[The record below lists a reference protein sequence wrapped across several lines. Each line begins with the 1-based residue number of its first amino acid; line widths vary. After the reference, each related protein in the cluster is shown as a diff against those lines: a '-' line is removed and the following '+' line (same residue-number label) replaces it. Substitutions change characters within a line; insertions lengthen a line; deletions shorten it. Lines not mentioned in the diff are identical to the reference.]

1 MKLAKGTAA
10 TKDFYDRVG
19 WTRQDDGM
27 LVDAKL
33 FGWANEPIRKALDLQ
48 RKRRL
53 RQMAGGPGL
62 KLVELACGANPAVFL
77 ADKCESYTAVD
88 FSPVG
93 LMEAAAALE
102 RANVPFRTVEADITH
117 LPFDD
122 GTFDLAYSAQAIY
135 HIDTADG
142 QVAAFSEAMR
152 VLRPDGRAIF
162 VLANPFPIL
171 FPYRSLRRLLAMTP
185 GINTFLNGLRP
196 KPPLPYLPMPLGWMK
211 KQLSKWGDVTI
222 TAYAIANVDFDHR
235 VSETTAVGS
244 LIWRAIGRLETNHAD
259 LATRLGCYV
268 IIIVDKRRNALPE
281 LM

>member
-1 MKLAKGTAA
+1 MKLRKGTAA

-19 WTRQDDGM
+19 WTRNGGV
-27 LVDAKL
+27 LVDTEL

-53 RQMAGGPGL
+53 LQMAGVPGL
-62 KLVELACGANPAVFL
+62 KLVELGCGGKPATFL
-77 ADKCESYTAVD
+77 ADRCESFTAVD

-93 LMEAAAALE
+93 LLEAAAALK
-102 RANVPFRTVEADITH
+102 RANVPFRTVEADITD

-122 GTFDLAYSAQAIY
+122 GMFDLAYSAHVIY

-152 VLRPDGRAIF
+152 VLRPGGRAIF

-171 FPYRSLRRLLAMTP
+171 FPYRCLRRLLAMTP
-185 GINTFLNGLRP
+185 GVNTFLNRLRP

-211 KQLSKWGDVTI
+211 KQLSKCADVTI
-222 TAYAIANVDFDHR
+222 TTYAISSVDFDRR

-244 LIWRAIGRLETNHAD
+244 LIWRVIARLETNHAD

-268 IIIVDKRRNALPE
+268 IIIVDKRRTPSRN
-281 LM
+281 

>member
-1 MKLAKGTAA
+1 METSTMKLRKGTAA

-19 WTRQDDGM
+19 WKHQDDGK
-27 LVDAKL
+27 LVDAAL

-62 KLVELACGANPAVFL
+62 KLVELACGGNPAVFL
-77 ADKCESYTAVD
+77 ADKCESFTAVD

-93 LMEAAAALE
+93 LIEAAAALK
-102 RANVPFRTVEADITH
+102 RANVPFRTVEADITD

-142 QVAAFSEAMR
+142 QEAAFSEAMR
-152 VLRPDGRAIF
+152 VVRPDGRAIF

-171 FPYRSLRRLLAMTP
+171 FPRVPASYR
-185 GINTFLNGLRP
+185 
-196 KPPLPYLPMPLGWMK
+196 
-211 KQLSKWGDVTI
+211 
-222 TAYAIANVDFDHR
+222 HR
-235 VSETTAVGS
+235 SV
-244 LIWRAIGRLETNHAD
+244 WRGRA
-259 LATRLGCYV
+259 
-268 IIIVDKRRNALPE
+268 K
-281 LM
+281 